1 MAIKYQQG
9 DVLFIKQENVNTK
22 KGWNIVKGAEGDSND
37 GKEVLH
43 AGKNVPGYHSNK
55 TQTAYVNGKAK
66 GKKLT
71 VAFGEVT
78 GHSHSFYMDKNPPG
92 VEITAFG
99 RRRTSVGDIPQYVNI
114 EGESTINHEEHNAL
128 TMPTGLYEVRI
139 VQEFDHIA
147 GRARNVVD

>member
-22 KGWNIVKGAEGDSND
+22 SGWNIVKGAEGDSND

-43 AGKNVPGYHSNK
+43 AGKDIPGYHSNK
-55 TQTAYVNGKAK
+55 KQTAYVNGRAK
-66 GKKLT
+66 GRKLT

-99 RRRTSVGDIPQYVNI
+99 RRSTSVGDIPQYVNI

-147 GRARNVVD
+147 GRTRNVVD

>member
-1 MAIKYQQG
+1 MENCVKAG
-9 DVLFIKQENVNTK
+9 DKM
-22 KGWNIVKGAEGDSND
+22 G
-37 GKEVLH
+37 
-43 AGKNVPGYHSNK
+43 GYHS
-55 TQTAYVNGKAK
+55 TERETAYVNGKAK

-99 RRRTSVGDIPQYVNI
+99 KRRTSVGDTPEFINI
-114 EGESTINHEEHNAL
+114 QGESTVNHEEHNAL
-128 TMPTGLYEVRI
+128 TMPTGLYEVKI

-147 GRARNVVD
+147 GRARNVMD

>member
-1 MAIKYQQG
+1 MVKYQQG

-22 KGWNIVKGAEGDSND
+22 KGWNIVKGSIRGGTND
-37 GKEVLH
+37 GKEVLQP
-43 AGKNVPGYHSNK
+43 GKNIPGYHSNK
-55 TQTAYVNGKAK
+55 TQTAYVNGQAK

-78 GHSHSFYMDKNPPG
+78 GHSHSFYMDKNSPG

-99 RRRTSVGDIPQYVNI
+99 RTSTSVGDVPQFVNI
-114 EGESTINHEEHNAL
+114 QGESTINHEEHNAL

>member
-55 TQTAYVNGKAK
+55 TQTAYVNGRAK

-99 RRRTSVGDIPQYVNI
+99 KRRTSVGDTPEFINI
-114 EGESTINHEEHNAL
+114 QGESTVNHEEHNAL

>member
-1 MAIKYQQG
+1 MRKYQQG
-9 DVLFIKQENVNTK
+9 DVLFIKQDDVNTN
-22 KGWNIVKGAEGDSND
+22 KGWNVTTEKKYGSNETVNCIKPGDKM
-37 GKEVLH
+37 G
-43 AGKNVPGYHSNK
+43 GYHS
-55 TQTAYVNGKAK
+55 TEHETAYVNGKAE

-71 VAFGEVT
+71 VAHGEVT